1 MQRLRS
7 ECIRCILDKHLTAF
21 PEDAQE
27 EQKVIYMQNLLHI
40 VANAP
45 LNSSA
50 PVLMEEVEDLQKQM
64 FGRENRFEEVKKH
77 FNQVML
83 GYEADVRAQIQ
94 AADDPLLRAV
104 QFALAGNYIDFGA
117 MQHVD
122 ENKLQ
127 KLLERRIPVDER
139 QYRRF
144 KRDVL
149 GAGKLLYITDNCGEI
164 VMDKL
169 LIQAVKNLNPE
180 LLVQV
185 MVRGGTVLND
195 ATRTDAVQTGLD
207 QAAEVLD
214 NGMRVAGTCIEKLR
228 GEALKAVEGADVIIA
243 KGQGN
248 FETMRMC
255 GKNAYYLFLC
265 KCQMFAD
272 AFGVPRLT
280 GVLISDDSL

>member
-7 ECIRCILDKHLTAF
+7 ECVRCILEKHLTAY
-21 PEDAQE
+21 PEAAKE
-27 EQKVIYMQNLLHI
+27 AQKVAYMQRLLRI
-40 VANAP
+40 VAEAP

-50 PVLMEEVEDLQKQM
+50 PVIMEDVENLQKEM
-64 FGRENRFEEVKKH
+64 FGREDRFDEVKTH

-83 GYEADVRAQIQ
+83 GYEADVRRQIQ
-94 AADDPLLRAV
+94 AAEEPLMRAV

-122 ENKLQ
+122 EEKLRQ
-127 KLLERRIPVDER
+127 LLEREIPVDAA
-139 QYRRF
+139 QYQQF

-149 GAGKLLYITDNCGEI
+149 DARRLLYITDNCGEI

-169 LIQAVKNLNPE
+169 LIETMKALHPE
-180 LLVQV
+180 LRVQV
-185 MVRGGTVLND
+185 MVRGGAVLND
-195 ATRTDAVQTGLD
+195 ATRTDAAQTGMD

-214 NGMRVAGTCIEKLR
+214 NGMRVAGTCVEKLR
-228 GEALKAVEGADVIIA
+228 GGALEAVEKADVIVA

-255 GKNAYYLFLC
+255 GKNVYYLFLC

-272 AFGVPRLT
+272 AFGVKRLT
-280 GVLISDDSL
+280 GILISDRSL

>member
-7 ECIRCILDKHLTAF
+7 ECVRCILDKHLTAY
-21 PEDAQE
+21 PEAAQE
-27 EQKVIYMQNLLHI
+27 AQKVAYMQRLLRI
-40 VANAP
+40 VAEAP

-50 PVLMEEVEDLQKQM
+50 PVIMEDVENLQKEM
-64 FGRENRFEEVKKH
+64 FGREDRFDEVKTH

-83 GYEADVRAQIQ
+83 GYEADVRRQIQ
-94 AADDPLLRAV
+94 AAEEPLMRAV

-122 ENKLQ
+122 EEKLRQ
-127 KLLERRIPVDER
+127 LLEREIPVDAA
-139 QYRRF
+139 QYQQF

-149 GAGKLLYITDNCGEI
+149 DARRLLYITDNCGEI

-169 LIQAVKNLNPE
+169 LIETMKALHPE
-180 LLVQV
+180 LRVQV
-185 MVRGGTVLND
+185 MVRGGAVLND
-195 ATRTDAVQTGLD
+195 ATRTDAAQTGMD

-214 NGMRVAGTCIEKLR
+214 NGMRVAGTCVEKLR
-228 GEALKAVEGADVIIA
+228 GGALEAVEKADVIVA

-255 GKNAYYLFLC
+255 GKNVYYLFLC

-272 AFGVPRLT
+272 AFGVKRLT
-280 GVLISDDSL
+280 GILISDRSL

>member
-21 PEDAQE
+21 PEEAQE
-27 EQKVIYMQNLLHI
+27 AQKVAYMQSLLRI
-40 VANAP
+40 VADAP

-50 PVLMEEVEDLQKQM
+50 PVIMEDVEDLQKRM
-64 FGRENRFEEVKKH
+64 FGREDRFEAVKKH

-83 GYEADVRAQIQ
+83 GHEEEVRAQIQ

-122 ENKLQ
+122 EAKL
-127 KLLERRIPVDER
+127 KELLERRMPVDEA
-139 QYRRF
+139 QYQRF
-144 KRDVL
+144 KRDIL

-169 LIQAVKNLNPE
+169 LIQTIKKLHPE

-195 ATRTDAVQTGLD
+195 ATRADAAQTGMD
-207 QAAEVLD
+207 QAAQVLD
-214 NGMRVAGTCIEKLR
+214 NGMRVAGTCIEKLS
-228 GEALKAVEGADVIIA
+228 GEALEAVEGADVIIA

-255 GKNAYYLFLC
+255 GKNVYYLFLC

-280 GVLISDDSL
+280 GVLISEGSL